1 MGGVDLMDRM
11 IAHYPH
17 GFKNKK
23 WYLRIFFH
31 FLNIS
36 IINSW
41 IIYKENCQNIPLLQF
56 KASIVWTM
64 LQIGKCD
71 TPKRGRP
78 SLQSDPPKKKKKITR
93 YICKKCDTPV
103 CPECMEDFHRK

>member
-1 MGGVDLMDRM
+1 MIGRKRKKLKLLDLLLYRSTINSWGGVDLMDRM
-11 IAHYPH
+11 IAHYRH

-23 WYLRIFFH
+23 WYLRIFIH

-41 IIYKENCQNIPLLQF
+41 IIYKENCQNIPLPQF
-56 KASIVWTM
+56 KALIVWTM
-64 LQIGKCD
+64 LQIGKYD

-78 SLQSDPPKKKKKITR
+78 SLQSDESKKKF
-93 YICKKCDTPV
+93 PL
-103 CPECMEDFHRK
+103 